1 MIPDICNSNKYKKK
15 METIISKEDRVV
27 LNELKQDLIKLNIR
41 IFQSLILA
49 LQASGNL
56 LLEFIASYE
65 DYSLA
70 NIRRYGLKE
79 ILYKRALKF
88 FRMEEANP
96 ERKKSKRNKTTNKRI
111 SIKRVFKLLLF
122 PVYVLT
128 ILILWITSKNKEKN
142 VKNEYKT

>member
-1 MIPDICNSNKYKKK
+1 

-27 LNELKQDLIKLNIR
+27 LNELKQDLIQLNIR
-41 IFQSLILA
+41 LFQSLIMA
-49 LQASGNL
+49 IQASGNL
-56 LLEFIASYE
+56 LVEFIASYE

-96 ERKKSKRNKTTNKRI
+96 ERNKSKRNKTTNKRI

-128 ILILWITSKNKEKN
+128 ILILWITPKNKEKN

>member
-1 MIPDICNSNKYKKK
+1 

-27 LNELKQDLIKLNIR
+27 LNELKQDLIQLNIR
-41 IFQSLILA
+41 LFQSLILA

-88 FRMEEANP
+88 FRMEETNP
-96 ERKKSKRNKTTNKRI
+96 ERKKSKRNKTTNKSI

-128 ILILWITSKNKEKN
+128 ILILWITPKNKEKN
-142 VKNEYKT
+142 VKNKYKT

>member
-1 MIPDICNSNKYKKK
+1 

-27 LNELKQDLIKLNIR
+27 LNELKQDLIQLNIR
-41 IFQSLILA
+41 LFQSLIMA
-49 LQASGNL
+49 IQASGNL
-56 LLEFIASYE
+56 LVEFIASYE

-96 ERKKSKRNKTTNKRI
+96 ERKKSKSNKTTNKRI

-128 ILILWITSKNKEKN
+128 ILILWITPKNKEKN

>member
-1 MIPDICNSNKYKKK
+1 

-27 LNELKQDLIKLNIR
+27 LNELKQDLIQLNIR
-41 IFQSLILA
+41 LFHSLIMA

>member
-1 MIPDICNSNKYKKK
+1 

-27 LNELKQDLIKLNIR
+27 LNELKQDLIQLNIR
-41 IFQSLILA
+41 LFQSLILA

-96 ERKKSKRNKTTNKRI
+96 ERNKSKRNKTTNKRI
-111 SIKRVFKLLLF
+111 SIKRVFKLILF
-122 PVYVLT
+122 PIYVLT
-128 ILILWITSKNKEKN
+128 ILILWITPKNKEKN

>member
-1 MIPDICNSNKYKKK
+1 

-27 LNELKQDLIKLNIR
+27 LNELKQDLIQLNIR
-41 IFQSLILA
+41 LFHSLIMA

-122 PVYVLT
+122 PVYVFT

>member
-1 MIPDICNSNKYKKK
+1 

-27 LNELKQDLIKLNIR
+27 LNELKQDLIQLNIR
-41 IFQSLILA
+41 LFQSLILV

-88 FRMEEANP
+88 FRMEETNP

-128 ILILWITSKNKEKN
+128 ILILWITPKNKEKN

>member
-1 MIPDICNSNKYKKK
+1 

-27 LNELKQDLIKLNIR
+27 LNELKQDLIQLNIR
-41 IFQSLILA
+41 LFQSLILA

-88 FRMEEANP
+88 FRMEETNP
-96 ERKKSKRNKTTNKRI
+96 ERKKSKRNKTTNKII

-128 ILILWITSKNKEKN
+128 ILILWITPKNKEKN

>member
-1 MIPDICNSNKYKKK
+1 

-27 LNELKQDLIKLNIR
+27 LNELKQDLIQLNIR
-41 IFQSLILA
+41 LFQSLIMA

-96 ERKKSKRNKTTNKRI
+96 ERNKSKRNKTTNKRI

-128 ILILWITSKNKEKN
+128 ILILWITPKNKEKN

>member
-1 MIPDICNSNKYKKK
+1 

-27 LNELKQDLIKLNIR
+27 LNELKQDLIQLNIR
-41 IFQSLILA
+41 LFQSLILT

-88 FRMEEANP
+88 FRMEETNP
-96 ERKKSKRNKTTNKRI
+96 ERKKSKRNKTTNKII

-128 ILILWITSKNKEKN
+128 ILILWITPKNKEKN

>member
-1 MIPDICNSNKYKKK
+1 
-15 METIISKEDRVV
+15 METIISKEDRVI
-27 LNELKQDLIKLNIR
+27 LNELKQDLIQLNIR
-41 IFQSLILA
+41 LFQSLILA

-88 FRMEEANP
+88 FRMEETNP

-128 ILILWITSKNKEKN
+128 ILILWITPKNKEKN

>member
-1 MIPDICNSNKYKKK
+1 

-41 IFQSLILA
+41 LFQSLILA

-88 FRMEEANP
+88 FRMEETNP
-96 ERKKSKRNKTTNKRI
+96 EQKKSKRNKTTNKRI

-128 ILILWITSKNKEKN
+128 ILILWITPKNKEKN
-142 VKNEYKT
+142 VKNDYKT

>member
-1 MIPDICNSNKYKKK
+1 

-27 LNELKQDLIKLNIR
+27 LNELKQDLIQLNIR
-41 IFQSLILA
+41 LFHSLIMA
-49 LQASGNL
+49 LQASGNI

-122 PVYVLT
+122 PVYVFT